1 MNIDRYEA
9 LTLEYRAN
17 ANSTVL
23 ILRQHTRLLESQSQ
37 NQSVVAVVK
46 FVRSPSE
53 NNKRAICKRASVG
66 QERQSAI
73 YIYIYIERERGEG
86 REQERER
93 EGKIE
98 RASERSGGWVGWFTF
113 SRLKC

>member
-23 ILRQHTRLLESQSQ
+23 ILHRHTRLLESQSQ

-46 FVRSPSE
+46 FVRSPGE

-66 QERQSAI
+66 EERQNAGD
-73 YIYIYIERERGEG
+73 RER
-86 REQERER
+86 
-93 EGKIE
+93 KIE
-98 RASERSGGWVGWFTF
+98 RASERTSEAEGGMVYIFQIEMLTQ
-113 SRLKC
+113 

>member
-9 LTLEYRAN
+9 LMLEYCAN

-23 ILRQHTRLLESQSQ
+23 ILYWHTRLLESQSQ

-53 NNKRAICKRASVG
+53 NNNRVICKRASVG
-66 QERQSAI
+66 QERQSAKYI
-73 YIYIYIERERGEG
+73 YIYIY
-86 REQERER
+86 
-93 EGKIE
+93 
-98 RASERSGGWVGWFTF
+98 
-113 SRLKC
+113 RLYIYI